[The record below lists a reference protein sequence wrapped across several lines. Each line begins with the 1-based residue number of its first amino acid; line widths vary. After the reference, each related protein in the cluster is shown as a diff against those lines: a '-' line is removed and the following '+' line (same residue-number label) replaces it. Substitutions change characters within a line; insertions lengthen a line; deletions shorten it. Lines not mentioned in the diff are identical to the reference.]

1 MVGHA
6 GYFAG
11 IEGKFLAGSNVVERL
26 VALSCGFRRAIL
38 SSEFDITPASQ
49 QAVYSG
55 TQVTDGGVISRL
67 WRVTH
72 HDAACECDAAAA
84 VRVGHD
90 VTVSDTQQRDGD
102 QPH

>member
-1 MVGHA
+1 MLCGDR
-6 GYFAG
+6 
-11 IEGKFLAGSNVVERL
+11 GKIPHRQQRVERL

-38 SSEFDITPASQ
+38 SSEVDITPASQ
-49 QAVYSG
+49 QAVYSC
-55 TQVTDGGVISRL
+55 THIFREVADGGVISRL

-72 HDAACECDAAAA
+72 HDAARECDAAAA

-90 VTVSDTQQRDGD
+90 VAVSDTQQRDGD